1 MSDALNIALNG
12 LNKTSF
18 QIAKTTSSI
27 VNASS
32 TGSSGDLSP
41 NLVNLT
47 QEKNNYAIEAKVIR
61 AVQETNK
68 SLVDILA

>member
-12 LNKTSF
+12 LNNTSF

-32 TGSSGDLSP
+32 TGSSGDLST